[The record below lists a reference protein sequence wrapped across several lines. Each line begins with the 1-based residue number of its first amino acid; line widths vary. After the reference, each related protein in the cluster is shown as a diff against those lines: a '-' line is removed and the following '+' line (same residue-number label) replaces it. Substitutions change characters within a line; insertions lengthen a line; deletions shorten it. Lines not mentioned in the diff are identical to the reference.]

1 MNYTKKI
8 DWFLNLDKISIDKSE
23 LVKYRNRPDLLPS
36 HAVWFI
42 GLEHHFYNG
51 ELGIVLGRRRP
62 YRVIVRGS

>member
-8 DWFLNLDKISIDKSE
+8 DWFLNLDKIYIDKSE

-36 HAVWFI
+36 YAVWFI

-51 ELGIVLGRRRP
+51 ELGVVLGRRRP